1 MLRKAVYIS
10 KLHRMTIVSKAY
22 YKLIL
27 ALAVIGGMLLAV
39 VFVGI
44 ILDVTIRSIG
54 FNSLQW
60 YSAVAEYSLFFCTMF
75 AAPYLVRHKGH
86 VVVESL
92 RLAMSPRLRNVVAK
106 IVYAICTLLS
116 LLFVFYGLLEV
127 IDTVKTGEQDL
138 RSIDMP
144 KWLLMVPFP
153 IGFSLVAI
161 EFLRYL
167 LGFDTYY
174 SDKVGS
180 AESI

>member
-1 MLRKAVYIS
+1 
-10 KLHRMTIVSKAY
+10 MTLISKAY

-27 ALAVIGGMLLAV
+27 SLAVIGGVLLAV

-75 AAPYLVRHKGH
+75 AAPYLGRHKGH
-86 VVVESL
+86 GGGESL
-92 RLAMSPRLRNVVAK
+92 RLAMPGVGRAVVAK
-106 IVYAICTLLS
+106 VVYAVCIILS
-116 LLFVFYGLLEV
+116 LLFVYYGLLEV
-127 IDTVKTGEQDL
+127 IDAIETGEEDL

-144 KWLLMVPFP
+144 KWLLMIPFP
-153 IGFSLVAI
+153 IGFSLIAI

-174 SDKVGS
+174 TDKVGS
-180 AESI
+180 GESI

>member
-1 MLRKAVYIS
+1 
-10 KLHRMTIVSKAY
+10 MTIVSKAY
-22 YKLIL
+22 YNLIL

-44 ILDVTIRSIG
+44 ILDVTIRSVG

-92 RLAMSPRLRNVVAK
+92 RMAMPPVMRVVLGK
-106 IVYAICTLLS
+106 VVYAVCIFLS
-116 LLFVFYGLLEV
+116 LLFVYYGLLEV
-127 IDTVKTGEQDL
+127 IDAVETGEEDL
-138 RSIDMP
+138 RTIDMP

-174 SDKVGS
+174 SDKIGS
-180 AESI
+180 GESV

>member
-1 MLRKAVYIS
+1 M
-10 KLHRMTIVSKAY
+10 
-22 YKLIL
+22 KLIINAYNKL
-27 ALAVIGGMLLAV
+27 IFGLAVIGGMLLALI
-39 VFVGI
+39 FVGI
-44 ILDVTIRSIG
+44 ICDVTLRTIG

-75 AAPYLVRHKGH
+75 GAPYLVRHKGH

-92 RLAMSPRLRNVVAK
+92 RLAMPPVVRKILEK
-106 IVYAICTLLS
+106 IVYVICILLS
-116 LLFVFYGLLEV
+116 LLFVYYGAIET
-127 IDTVKTGEQDL
+127 IDAIKTGEQDL

-161 EFLRYL
+161 EFSRYL

-174 SDKVGS
+174 SNKASSG
-180 AESI
+180 ESL

>member
-1 MLRKAVYIS
+1 MIS
-10 KLHRMTIVSKAY
+10 KIY
-22 YKLIL
+22 YNLIL
-27 ALAVIGGMLLAV
+27 GLAIIGGVLLAV

-92 RLAMSPRLRNVVAK
+92 RMAMPPVIRVVLGK
-106 IVYAICTLLS
+106 VVYAVCIFLS
-116 LLFVFYGLLEV
+116 LLFVYYGLLEV
-127 IDTVKTGEQDL
+127 IDAVETGEEDL

-174 SDKVGS
+174 SDKIGS
-180 AESI
+180 GESV

>member
-1 MLRKAVYIS
+1 MRIA
-10 KLHRMTIVSKAY
+10 SKAY

-27 ALAVIGGMLLAV
+27 ALAVFGGMLLAV

-92 RLAMSPRLRNVVAK
+92 RLAMSPMLRSVVAK

-127 IDTVKTGEQDL
+127 IDAVKTGEQDL

-161 EFLRYL
+161 EFFRYL

-180 AESI
+180 GESI

>member
-1 MLRKAVYIS
+1 MTMIS
-10 KLHRMTIVSKAY
+10 KVY
-22 YKLIL
+22 YNLIL
-27 ALAVIGGMLLAV
+27 GLAIIGGALLAV

-92 RLAMSPRLRNVVAK
+92 RLAMPQNLRK
-106 IVYAICTLLS
+106 IMGKFVYAVCVVLS
-116 LLFVFYGLLEV
+116 LLFVYFGFLEF
-127 IDTVKTGEQDL
+127 IEAVKTGEEDI

-144 KWLLMVPFP
+144 KWLLMIPFP
-153 IGFSLVAI
+153 IGFSLVAV
-161 EFLRYL
+161 EFFRYL
-167 LGFDTYY
+167 IGLDTYY
-174 SDKVGS
+174 TDKVGS
-180 AESI
+180 GESI

>member
-1 MLRKAVYIS
+1 
-10 KLHRMTIVSKAY
+10 MTLISKAY

-27 ALAVIGGMLLAV
+27 SLAVIGGGLLAV

-92 RLAMSPRLRNVVAK
+92 RLAMPGMVKAVVAK
-106 IVYAICTLLS
+106 VVYAVCIILS
-116 LLFVFYGLLEV
+116 LLFVYYGLLEV
-127 IDTVKTGEQDL
+127 IDAIETGEEDL

-144 KWLLMVPFP
+144 KWLLMIPFP
-153 IGFSLVAI
+153 IGFSLIAI
-161 EFLRYL
+161 EFLRYF

-174 SDKVGS
+174 TDKVGS
-180 AESI
+180 GESI

>member
-1 MLRKAVYIS
+1 MKQI
-10 KLHRMTIVSKAY
+10 INAY
-22 YKLIL
+22 NKLIFG
-27 ALAVIGGMLLAV
+27 LAVIGGMLLALI
-39 VFVGI
+39 FVGI
-44 ILDVTIRSIG
+44 ICDVTMRTIG

-75 AAPYLVRHKGH
+75 GAPYLVRHKGH

-92 RLAMSPRLRNVVAK
+92 RLAMPPTVRKILEK
-106 IVYAICTLLS
+106 IVYVICILLS
-116 LLFVFYGLLEV
+116 LLFVYYGAIET
-127 IDTVKTGEQDL
+127 IDAIKTGEQDL

-161 EFLRYL
+161 EFSRYL

-174 SDKVGS
+174 SNKASSG
-180 AESI
+180 ESL

>member
-1 MLRKAVYIS
+1 
-10 KLHRMTIVSKAY
+10 MTLISKAY

-27 ALAVIGGMLLAV
+27 SLAVIGGVLLAV

-60 YSAVAEYSLFFCTMF
+60 YSAVAEYSLFFCTML

-92 RLAMSPRLRNVVAK
+92 RLAMPGMVKAVVAK
-106 IVYAICTLLS
+106 VVYAVCIILS
-116 LLFVFYGLLEV
+116 LLFVYYGLLEV
-127 IDTVKTGEQDL
+127 IDAIKTCEEDL

-144 KWLLMVPFP
+144 KWLLMIPFP
-153 IGFSLVAI
+153 IGFSLIAI
-161 EFLRYL
+161 EFLRYF

-180 AESI
+180 GESI

>member
-1 MLRKAVYIS
+1 
-10 KLHRMTIVSKAY
+10 MTLISKAY

-27 ALAVIGGMLLAV
+27 SLAVIGGVLLAV

-92 RLAMSPRLRNVVAK
+92 RLAMPGMVKAVVAK
-106 IVYAICTLLS
+106 VVYAVCIILS
-116 LLFVFYGLLEV
+116 LLFVNYGLLEV
-127 IDTVKTGEQDL
+127 IDAIETGEEDL

-144 KWLLMVPFP
+144 KWLLMIPFP
-153 IGFSLVAI
+153 IGFSLIAI
-161 EFLRYL
+161 EFLRYF

-174 SDKVGS
+174 TDKVGS
-180 AESI
+180 GESI

>member
-1 MLRKAVYIS
+1 MIS
-10 KLHRMTIVSKAY
+10 KIY
-22 YKLIL
+22 YNLIL
-27 ALAVIGGMLLAV
+27 GLAVIGGILLAV

-60 YSAVAEYSLFFCTMF
+60 YSAIAEYSLFFCTMF

-92 RLAMSPRLRNVVAK
+92 RMAMPPVIRVVLGK
-106 IVYAICTLLS
+106 VVYTVCIFLS
-116 LLFVFYGLLEV
+116 LLFVYYGLLEV
-127 IDTVKTGEQDL
+127 IDAVETGEEDL

-174 SDKVGS
+174 SDKIGS
-180 AESI
+180 GESV

>member
-1 MLRKAVYIS
+1 MIS
-10 KLHRMTIVSKAY
+10 KIY
-22 YKLIL
+22 YNLIL
-27 ALAVIGGMLLAV
+27 GLAVIGGILLAV

-60 YSAVAEYSLFFCTMF
+60 YSAIAEYSLFFCTMF

-92 RLAMSPRLRNVVAK
+92 RLAMPPVIRVVLGK
-106 IVYAICTLLS
+106 VVYAVCIFLS
-116 LLFVFYGLLEV
+116 LLFVYYGLLEV
-127 IDTVKTGEQDL
+127 IDAVETGEEDL

-144 KWLLMVPFP
+144 KWLLMIPFP
-153 IGFSLVAI
+153 IGFTLVAI

-167 LGFDTYY
+167 IGFDTYY

-180 AESI
+180 GESV

>member
-1 MLRKAVYIS
+1 
-10 KLHRMTIVSKAY
+10 MTLISKAY

-27 ALAVIGGMLLAV
+27 SLAVIGGVLLAV

-92 RLAMSPRLRNVVAK
+92 RLAMPGMVKAVVAK
-106 IVYAICTLLS
+106 VVYAVCIILS
-116 LLFVFYGLLEV
+116 LLFVYYGLLEV
-127 IDTVKTGEQDL
+127 IDAIKTGEEDL
-138 RSIDMP
+138 RAIDMP
-144 KWLLMVPFP
+144 KWLLMIPFP
-153 IGFSLVAI
+153 IGFSLIAI
-161 EFLRYL
+161 EFLRYF

-174 SDKVGS
+174 TDKVGS
-180 AESI
+180 GESI

>member
-1 MLRKAVYIS
+1 MHKAVYVS
-10 KLHRMTIVSKAY
+10 KLLNMTRASKAY

-27 ALAVIGGMLLAV
+27 ALAVIGGVLLAV

-44 ILDVTIRSIG
+44 ILDVTIRSVG

-60 YSAVAEYSLFFCTMF
+60 YSAFAEYSLFFCTMF

-92 RLAMSPRLRNVVAK
+92 RLAMSPTLRNVVAK
-106 IVYAICTLLS
+106 LVYAICILLS
-116 LLFVFYGLLEV
+116 LLFVYYGLLEV
-127 IDTVKTGEQDL
+127 IDAVKTGEQDL

-144 KWLLMVPFP
+144 KWILMVPFP

-180 AESI
+180 GESI

>member
-1 MLRKAVYIS
+1 
-10 KLHRMTIVSKAY
+10 MTLISKAY

-27 ALAVIGGMLLAV
+27 SLAVIGGVLLAV

-180 AESI
+180 GESI